1 MTRLKNIVSAVT
13 VGLLIPS
20 LGLAITESER
30 LSQVKG
36 ITYPLTRSSL
46 PKSTDPRDA
55 EVEAKADELA
65 KKLEL
70 TAAEEKWLKIVRQKR
85 KERDS
90 AKTAQT
96 LPELLERNIQDGK
109 EQKRQQFAQM
119 FPALQAPAN
128 QLNAARL
135 KSNEDSC
142 PADFGGYSSMSAAL
156 STDLVTQMQQNGQKF
171 MNQTKEEK
179 LATIQ
184 QLQDLNKKFKDN
196 IKSRREK
203 EKSVLEQSSKRS
215 FKDSIAKMKSGVEGL
230 KDLADELDNDR
241 DKRLAALGDDLFT
254 KFLPKALEDNKDLKE
269 LQQLVMQIQA
279 KLEPERQF
287 AYNSGI
293 AAEDKLHTACLDMR
307 DAIKTGQNGQ
317 PGIATTVMQVVQ
329 SQNPGEAG
337 AQAAAQYNQQVAQ
350 VSQDLQCRGASDQI
364 EAAVGEPMRQKI
376 ASLSGVPDSVT
387 LMQTVLNLVPQ
398 MVNTIGQSQGPL
410 EDAITDCVK
419 VAEQKK
425 AFESIIASS
434 QTQQAG
440 QAQARLGSQRRRP
453 SGPGFNQTASAGQ
466 NSSFLNQGQGRHWQ
480 R

>member
-203 EKSVLEQSSKRS
+203 EKSVLEQSS
-215 FKDSIAKMKSGVEGL
+215 
-230 KDLADELDNDR
+230 
-241 DKRLAALGDDLFT
+241 
-254 KFLPKALEDNKDLKE
+254 
-269 LQQLVMQIQA
+269 
-279 KLEPERQF
+279 
-287 AYNSGI
+287 
-293 AAEDKLHTACLDMR
+293 
-307 DAIKTGQNGQ
+307 
-317 PGIATTVMQVVQ
+317 
-329 SQNPGEAG
+329 
-337 AQAAAQYNQQVAQ
+337 
-350 VSQDLQCRGASDQI
+350 
-364 EAAVGEPMRQKI
+364 
-376 ASLSGVPDSVT
+376 
-387 LMQTVLNLVPQ
+387 
-398 MVNTIGQSQGPL
+398 
-410 EDAITDCVK
+410 
-419 VAEQKK
+419 
-425 AFESIIASS
+425 
-434 QTQQAG
+434 
-440 QAQARLGSQRRRP
+440 
-453 SGPGFNQTASAGQ
+453 
-466 NSSFLNQGQGRHWQ
+466 
-480 R
+480 